1 MSDPLWYLQRVEWID
16 ALDILLVAIIFFWLL
31 YVVRGTR
38 AVSLMRGVILLIIVA
53 TLLSGGIRLRAI
65 GWLTQKIL
73 PALLVAI
80 PVVFQQEL
88 RRALE
93 RLGRTGAMLGRATG
107 DRAILE
113 QTLATIIQACQ
124 TLAGRRIGALIV
136 LERDTGLQEFADD
149 GVLLDA
155 AVTHELLVTI
165 FDPHTPLHDGAVIV
179 RRGRAL
185 AAACVLPLSTA
196 FLADRELGLR
206 HRSAIGVTEDSDAI
220 AIVVSEERG
229 SISIAHNGRIIRNL
243 DAKRLKAVLHAFH
256 QPALERAW
264 PRWIART
271 RQMLKVGRKK
281 P

>member
-1 MSDPLWYLQRVEWID
+1 MSDPLWYLQQVEWID

-93 RLGRTGAMLGRATG
+93 RLGRAGAMFGRATG
-107 DRAILE
+107 DRAIVE
-113 QTLATIIQACQ
+113 QTLTTIIQACQ
-124 TLAGRRIGALIV
+124 TLASRRIGALIV
-136 LERDTGLQEFADD
+136 LERDTGLQEFADE

-155 AVTHELLVTI
+155 AVTRELLVTI
-165 FDPHTPLHDGAVIV
+165 LIPTPP
-179 RRGRAL
+179 
-185 AAACVLPLSTA
+185 CTM
-196 FLADRELGLR
+196 EL
-206 HRSAIGVTEDSDAI
+206 
-220 AIVVSEERG
+220 
-229 SISIAHNGRIIRNL
+229 
-243 DAKRLKAVLHAFH
+243 
-256 QPALERAW
+256 
-264 PRWIART
+264 
-271 RQMLKVGRKK
+271 
-281 P
+281 